1 MAPSQ
6 VMKDFSDDPGRQRSH
21 ALGDVKVIG
30 QPNTSLLPAA
40 PAAPAAPASESLAVG
55 AADVER
61 ETEEKQ
67 KSAPK
72 SLLESGARA
81 RRRDRRRR
89 PPRAGWTKRED
100 KKLVSLFKRFG
111 DNWAKVADRLNKECK
126 TSQRT
131 RKQCRERW
139 LNYLRPDINTEPW
152 SEKDEE
158 LLIEAHKELGNR
170 WAEIAKRLNG
180 RTELSIKNHWYARLK
195 SKVPAK
201 SDSALRKYAREQAG
215 SSTSSETVGERNDGL
230 GTMSAQISQA
240 SMSIE
245 DFTIPLRQI
254 ELDHDIAGV
263 SVLAEL
269 DEGDCVEGEMDNFF

>member
-6 VMKDFSDDPGRQRSH
+6 VMKHFSDDPGRQRSH

-30 QPNTSLLPAA
+30 QPDTSLLPAA
-40 PAAPAAPASESLAVG
+40 PAAPASESLTVG

-201 SDSALRKYAREQAG
+201 SDSALRRYAREQAG

-240 SMSIE
+240 SLSIE

-254 ELDHDIAGV
+254 ELDHDMAGV

-269 DEGDCVEGEMDNFF
+269 DEGDSVEGEMDNFF